1 MSLSVMLA
9 VLFAALLHAAWNARL
24 KASPDPLPEALAVV
38 MGAGLLALPA
48 VVGLPPPR
56 PESWPPLAAS
66 TALHVAYFVLVALA
80 YRSGA
85 LSIAYPLMRGV
96 PPAVVAAGAALL
108 FGETLSAPGWAAVLA
123 IVLGVLMLSG
133 EGLRARATSGRGL
146 AMVGANVAVIVAYT
160 LVDGAGVRVSG
171 NAMSYAAWL
180 FALTGVAL
188 VPLYVGLVRGRLPAK
203 PGPRWGR
210 VLLGSAC
217 TLGAYGIALWA
228 MTRAPIAL
236 VAALRETSILFG
248 AAMAA
253 RWLREPFTPRRWM
266 GVGLVAAGAMATRL
280 A

>member
-1 MSLSVMLA
+1 MPLSVMVA
-9 VLFAALLHAAWNARL
+9 VLFAAALHAAWNARL
-24 KASPDPLPEALAVV
+24 KASADPLPEALAVV

-48 VVGLPPPR
+48 LAALPLPR
-56 PESWPPLAAS
+56 PQSWPMLAAS

-96 PPAVVAAGAALL
+96 PPAVVAAGAAL
-108 FGETLSAPGWAAVLA
+108 FHGETLSAAGWGAVLA

-133 EGLRARATSGRGL
+133 EGLKARAASGRGL
-146 AMVGANVAVIVAYT
+146 AMVGANVVVIVAYT
-160 LVDGAGVRVSG
+160 LVDGAGVRASG

-180 FALTGVAL
+180 FALTGTAL
-188 VPLYVGLVRGRLPAK
+188 LPLYAGLMRGSNSAPPAARK
-203 PGPRWGR
+203 WQ
-210 VLLGSAC
+210 VLLGSTC

-253 RWLREPFTPRRWM
+253 RWLREPFTPRRWL
-266 GVGLVAAGAMATRL
+266 GVGLVAAGAVAMHL